1 MKDAIALDAVSK
13 VYRTPAGPFTALDA
27 VSVAFPRGSMTAVMG
42 PSGSGKSTLLQCAA
56 GLDRPTSGQVW
67 LDDVALSSLPD
78 KELDRVRR
86 DRIGFVFQAFN
97 LLPMLSVRDNVA
109 LPSRMAGRK
118 PRRSD
123 VDSVLTAVGLGHL
136 GGRRP
141 AQLSGGQQQRVAVAR
156 SLITRPD
163 VIFADE
169 PTGSLDSQT
178 AFEVMGLLRNAVDEY
193 GQTVVL
199 VTHDLAVAEW
209 ADSTVF
215 VLDGRIDRAP
225 SQADSE
231 PRPVTADFRDRRGAR

>member
-1 MKDAIALDAVSK
+1 MIDAIALDAVSK
-13 VYRTPAGPFTALDA
+13 VYRTPVGTLTALDE

-42 PSGSGKSTLLQCAA
+42 PSGSGKSTLLHCAA
-56 GLDRPTSGQVW
+56 GLDRPTAGQVW
-67 LDDVALSSLPD
+67 LNDVDLGSLAD
-78 KELDRVRR
+78 RELDRVRR

-97 LLPMLSVRDNVA
+97 LLPMLSVRDNVT
-109 LPSRMAGRK
+109 LPLRMAGRK
-118 PRRSD
+118 PHRHE
-123 VDSVLTAVGLGHL
+123 VDAVLAAVGLGDL
-136 GGRRP
+136 GRRRP

-178 AFEVMGLLRNAVDEY
+178 AMQVMRLLREAVDEH

-199 VTHDLAVAEW
+199 VTHDPLVAEW
-209 ADSTVF
+209 ADSTVY

-225 SQADSE
+225 RQTEAKLRAVASGS
-231 PRPVTADFRDRRGAR
+231 RDHRGTR